1 MAAAYNVNGRCEDCT
16 FADAYG
22 RSCEHG
28 LLYPL
33 AVLMKYGDVYKCPNF
48 KQKTT
53 EQIEEQIR
61 LREERNKKMKLFIV
75 CFIIGVIG
83 YFTNAKGYKDEN

>member
-1 MAAAYNVNGRCEDCT
+1 MAAAYN
-16 FADAYG
+16 DAYG
-22 RSCEHG
+22 RSCKHR

-33 AVLMKYGDVYKCPNF
+33 AVLMKYGDVYECPNF

-61 LREERNKKMKLFIV
+61 LREERNKK
-75 CFIIGVIG
+75 
-83 YFTNAKGYKDEN
+83 

>member
-22 RSCEHG
+22 RSCKHG

-33 AVLMKYGDVYKCPNF
+33 AVLIKFGSVYNCPNF
-48 KQKTT
+48 KQKTA
-53 EQIEEQIR
+53 EQIEKQIR
-61 LREERNKKMKLFIV
+61 LREERNKNGK
-75 CFIIGVIG
+75 
-83 YFTNAKGYKDEN
+83 

>member
-28 LLYPL
+28 ILYPL
-33 AVLMKYGDVYKCPNF
+33 AVLIKYGDVYKCPNF
-48 KQKTT
+48 KQKTA
-53 EQIEEQIR
+53 EQIEKQIR
-61 LREERNKKMKLFIV
+61 LREERNKNGK
-75 CFIIGVIG
+75 
-83 YFTNAKGYKDEN
+83 